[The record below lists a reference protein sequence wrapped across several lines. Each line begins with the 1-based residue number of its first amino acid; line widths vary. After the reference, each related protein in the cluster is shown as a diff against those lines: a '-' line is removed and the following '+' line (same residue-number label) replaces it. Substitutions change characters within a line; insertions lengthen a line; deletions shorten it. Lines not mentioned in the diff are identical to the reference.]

1 MHATWNFFI
10 EPSYFIILKISADD
24 LICRKDSAIF
34 AAGAE
39 FTDCGSGPNL
49 NAGCDFVAKFLVN
62 SLIMYCIVVSLVNES
77 KKFLML

>member
-24 LICRKDSAIF
+24 LICGKDSAIF

-49 NAGCDFVAKFLVN
+49 NAGCDVVAKFF
-62 SLIMYCIVVSLVNES
+62 S
-77 KKFLML
+77 KFIDHVLYSCFTCK